1 MRAVP
6 VALMA
11 LALATA
17 PSVAVAVNCKKACRK
32 QIAKCVR
39 QECRPP
45 RLLGP
50 REACIIGIRGA
61 ALYACGVSGP
71 SACPKKRCIID
82 PNGDL

>member
-1 MRAVP
+1 MRRLLLALIVLPLVTAVP
-6 VALMA
+6 AGA
-11 LALATA
+11 AT
-17 PSVAVAVNCKKACRK
+17 CKKACRK
-32 QIAKCVR
+32 QIAKCVK

-61 ALYACGVSGP
+61 ALHACSVSGP

-82 PNGDL
+82 PNSDL